1 MLHENKAFRSNF
13 NTKIRRYIRGD
24 DTFQS
29 IREIVRNVTPVELR
43 YAIYSSFD
51 FLFAKPINAE
61 YLDRLDRLMAVSH
74 EVITRREAIIRH
86 YLGNRDQSAAHD
98 MRRLSVQTGDPH
110 DISWSIFLA
119 ANARFYNYSTMMQKP
134 TRIVQYWDANPPI
147 DVAAAMEAWRTMI
160 GPLNYIRYD
169 DESGR
174 ELLTRVAGSQ
184 GREAYDA
191 CWHAA
196 MRSDLVRLAALHD
209 AGGLWLDADL
219 APLPASVLPELGAA
233 LHMPFTV
240 QDLSPRFQNDIIAA
254 MPGHEWIGE
263 LIERCLHNVLVKRIE
278 EPNLA
283 TGPLLVTDIIRG
295 RALDGLGEGGTSFSR
310 SEAGAILARGYAPA
324 YKVKEADT
332 RSWQTAL
339 LRRRAM
345 DSQSPTSPARTQPM
359 KAASP
364 AINRATIVQAHRLF
378 FAAPPDDAFVEAE
391 LRKPHRTLGQL
402 GLEILRSS
410 AFRERAERI
419 GILPLQFPSGSLPI
433 QATPLYFF
441 LHVPKTA
448 GTSVGRIL
456 SQMFAGYVLHHG
468 GRDLMALL
476 EKEPTLLDRYL
487 LVSGHMGIGHP
498 IVATAQRRKLF
509 LTVMRD
515 PASRVVS
522 HYDYIRSRPEHPQ
535 YEELSR
541 VSLLKAFNSCVRFRE
556 ASTNA
561 QLRQVFGT
569 ADLGQIDSALR
580 QRNYILGRSDGLDAF
595 LNAVQAVSGLPR
607 PADIPRLNT
616 AGEQVNPFERA
627 RAQGDYA
634 EAIEAI
640 IAANTAETLFLQE
653 RLPPGA
659 TLVTTALMSRS

>member
-1 MLHENKAFRSNF
+1 MPQTNKSSQSNL
-13 NTKIRRYIRGD
+13 NSKARRYIYGQ

-29 IREIVRNVTPVELR
+29 FSEIINNVPLIEVRC
-43 YAIYSSFD
+43 AIYSSFD
-51 FLFAKPINAE
+51 FLFAKSINNE
-61 YLDRLDRLMAVSH
+61 FLDRLDRLMAARH
-74 EVITRREAIIRH
+74 DVITRRETIIRQ
-86 YLGNRDQSAAHD
+86 YLGRRDLSAAND
-98 MRRLSVQTGDPH
+98 MHRLSVETGDPH
-110 DISWSIFLA
+110 DTSWSIFLA
-119 ANARFYNYSTMMQKP
+119 ANARFHNRNTMMQKT

-174 ELLTRVAGSQ
+174 ELVTRVAGPR

-233 LHMPFTV
+233 LHLPFTV
-240 QDLSPRFQNDIIAA
+240 HDLSPRFQTDIIAA

-263 LIERCLHNVLVKRIE
+263 FIERCLHNVLVKRIE

-283 TGPLLVTDIIRG
+283 TGPLLATDIIRG
-295 RALDGLGEGGTSFSR
+295 RAFDGLGEGGTAFSR

-324 YKVKEADT
+324 YKIKETDT

-339 LRRRAM
+339 LRRQAA
-345 DSQSPTSPARTQPM
+345 DSQSLTSPASTQPIR
-359 KAASP
+359 AAQP
-364 AINRATIVQAHRLF
+364 TINRSTIVQAHRLF
-378 FAAPPDDAFVEAE
+378 FASPPSDDFIEAE

-410 AFRERAERI
+410 AFRARAEQI
-419 GILPLQFPSGSLPI
+419 GILPSLSSFGRLPI

-448 GTSVGRIL
+448 GTSVGRTL
-456 SQMFAGYVLHHG
+456 SQMFAGFVLHHG
-468 GRDLMALL
+468 GRDLMAMLK
-476 EKEPTLLDRYL
+476 EEPTLLDRYL
-487 LVSGHMGIGHP
+487 LVSGHMGFGHP
-498 IVATAQRRKLF
+498 LVGTTQRRKLF
-509 LTVMRD
+509 LAVMRD
-515 PASRVVS
+515 PATRVAS
-522 HYDYIRSRPEHPQ
+522 HYDYIRARSEHALHK
-535 YEELSR
+535 ELSR
-541 VSLLKAFNSCVRFRE
+541 ASLLQAFISCDRFRE

-569 ADLGQIDSALR
+569 ADLAKVDSALR
-580 QRNYILGRSDGLDAF
+580 ERNYILGRFDGLDAF

-616 AGEQVNPFERA
+616 AAEQANSFERA
-627 RAQGDYA
+627 RAQADYA
-634 EAIEAI
+634 EAVEAI

-659 TLVTTALMSRS
+659 TLVTTGFVSGS